1 MNVKFVD
8 DVPMHLPVIQK
19 VFEKSYAFYTAGLRM
34 YFALIPM
41 FAWLVSSWLLLAATL
56 PHLYLVYSYDNMDFI
71 KKEVT
76 EMYSAYQ
83 PLLLQ
88 EEQEEEK
95 SKGASPPAM
104 SSTSQERERNGRTV
118 KEGSDGRAVEM
129 I

>member
-8 DVPMHLPVIQK
+8 DIPMHLPVIQK
-19 VFEKSYAFYTAGLRM
+19 VFERSYAFYTAGLRM

-41 FAWLVSSWLLLAATL
+41 FAWLVSSWLLLGITL
-56 PHLYLVYSYDNMDFI
+56 PHIYLVYSYDDMTFI

-76 EMYSAYQ
+76 EMYSVYQ

-88 EEQEEEK
+88 EEEEEEK
-95 SKGASPPAM
+95 HKGPSPPSVTSPAPLAGEGGASGG
-104 SSTSQERERNGRTV
+104 TI
-118 KEGSDGRAVEM
+118 EM